1 MKILVT
7 GFDPFG
13 GEPINPSWEAV
24 RRLPDAVK
32 SIEIIKAQ
40 IPTSFGRSADVV
52 RAAILEHDPD
62 VVICIGQAGGQLAIS
77 AERVASNVSEGRIP
91 DNDGKQPID
100 TRIRADGP
108 AAYFTSLPVEAMVTA
123 MKKTGIP
130 AVVSNNAGA
139 YVCNHLMYQ
148 VLYMID
154 HEFPGK
160 RAGFVHVPYAPQQV
174 VNKPGQPALGID
186 EMVTV
191 LAASIGAIGQVIGR

>member
-52 RAAILEHDPD
+52 RAATLEHDPD

-160 RAGFVHVPYAPQQV
+160 RGGFVHVPYAPQQV
-174 VNKPGQPALGID
+174 VNKPGEPALGID
-186 EMVTV
+186 EMATA

>member
-52 RAAILEHDPD
+52 RTAILEHDPD
-62 VVICIGQAGGQLAIS
+62 VVVCVGQAGGELGIS
-77 AERVASNVSEGRIP
+77 AERVASNVDEGRIP
-91 DNDGKQPID
+91 DNDGNQPID

-108 AAYFTSLPVEAMVTA
+108 AAYFSSLPVEAMVTA

-160 RAGFVHVPYAPQQV
+160 RGGFVHVPYAPQQV

-186 EMVTV
+186 EVATA
-191 LAASIGAIGQVIGR
+191 LAASIGAIGHVIGR